1 MMLIVNGASML
12 VWVPTIIWYI
22 ASGQFPVFDNA
33 TLLSTLYLAIVPSVL
48 CYFLWFHAVHHVGAT
63 VAAVALLF
71 QPVVG
76 ALLGITMLGDP
87 ITWPFIIGGVLI
99 VGALIITSLPQKQAV
114 AAGVPEV

>member
-1 MMLIVNGASML
+1 
-12 VWVPTIIWYI
+12 
-22 ASGQFPVFDNA
+22 
-33 TLLSTLYLAIVPSVL
+33 
-48 CYFLWFHAVHHVGAT
+48 
-63 VAAVALLF
+63 VALLF